1 MYENIYNILV
11 SFLGDSKQGYYSKD
25 VVQYQF
31 NCPCCADEK
40 GVSSDGKF
48 NLECNFALGKYHC
61 WSCGET
67 HGTKGKI
74 SRLIKKWGGESLAR
88 AYFEEIKT
96 IKSSQLYKLDAFD
109 DIEII
114 FEETDLKLPKTF
126 TKINLSKCR
135 NKKLKEYLIKRRIT
149 QDIIDKFNIGY
160 TTWDEEKPS
169 LRNRIIIPSYDSIGE
184 LNYWVGRDFTGCDK
198 RMKYMNADCDKK
210 QIIFNESLINWDADI
225 FLCEGIIDSIV
236 IPNGIPLMGKQLLSD
251 SVLFQTLYKK
261 ANANIIITLDADT
274 EIKETKR
281 IYSLLNNGRL
291 RNKIKYIRLDK
302 YKDFGEIHEMFGKKG
317 IIQTLTYS
325 NKFSEIDLLI

>member
-1 MYENIYNILV
+1 MFENIYNILV

-25 VVQYQF
+25 VHQYQF

-61 WSCGET
+61 WSCGES

-74 SRLIKKWGGESLAR
+74 SRLVKKYGGESLAR
-88 AYFEEIKT
+88 AYFDEIKT
-96 IKSSQLYKLDAFD
+96 IRSSKFYKLDAFD
-109 DIEII
+109 DIDVV
-114 FEETDLKLPKTF
+114 FEESDISLPKTF
-126 TKINLSKCR
+126 TKIDLKKCK
-135 NKKLKEYLIKRRIT
+135 NKKLVEYLNKRKIT

-169 LRNRIIIPSYDSIGE
+169 LRNRVIIPSYDSIGE
-184 LNYWVGRDFTGCDK
+184 LNYWVGRDFTGYDK

-210 QIIFNESLINWDADI
+210 QIIFNESLINWDGDI
-225 FLCEGIIDSIV
+225 YLCEGIIDSIV
-236 IPNGIPLMGKQLLSD
+236 IPNGIPLMGKQLLPD

-274 EIKETKR
+274 EMEETKR
-281 IYSLLNNGRL
+281 IYARLNNGRL
-291 RNKIKYIRLDK
+291 RNKIRYIRLNK
-302 YKDFGEIHEMFGKKG
+302 YKDFGEIYEEFGKKG
-317 IIQTLTYS
+317 IIQVLSQS